1 MAQGST
7 IEWTESTWNPVT
19 GCTKISPGCKHC
31 YAERMAER
39 LQAMGQQNYW
49 NGFRLTLQPHM
60 LELPLRWSKPQTIF
74 VNSMSDLF
82 HSDVPV
88 EYIQRVFDVMRR
100 AYWHRFQVLTKR
112 PERLVALEPKLEWAP
127 NVWMGVS
134 VESDKYRSRIDELR
148 ATRAPLKFL
157 SLEPLIGPLHEL
169 DLDGIHWVILGGESG
184 PHARP
189 MDPTWAIDVRD
200 QCHQA
205 KVPFFFK
212 QWGGKNKKQA
222 GRVLGG
228 RTWDEMP
235 EEPAC
240 WLPLGVLS
248 SSGGRPTQRLEK
260 RRSHS

>member
-31 YAERMAER
+31 YAERMAAR
-39 LQAMGQQNYW
+39 LQAMGQPNYR
-49 NGFRLTLQPHM
+49 NGFRLTLQAHM
-60 LELPLRWSKPQTIF
+60 LELPLRWSRPQTIF

-82 HSDVPV
+82 HDDVPV
-88 EYIQRVFDVMRR
+88 AFILRVFAVMRR

-112 PERLVALEPKLEWAP
+112 SARLAALDPKLEWAP
-127 NVWMGVS
+127 NIWMGVS

-148 ATRAPLKFL
+148 AIRAAVKFL
-157 SLEPLIGPLHEL
+157 SLEPLIGPLRGL

-189 MDPTWAIDVRD
+189 MAPAWAIDVRD
-200 QCHQA
+200 QCLHA

-212 QWGGKNKKQA
+212 QWGGKNKRRA
-222 GRVLGG
+222 GRLLGG

-235 EEPAC
+235 AAAAG
-240 WLPLGVLS
+240 LRAALG
-248 SSGGRPTQRLEK
+248 GGLRERV
-260 RRSHS
+260 